1 MTSQADH
8 GGIRV
13 SILRSREVKGGAM
26 QKGGKLE
33 LELRSAFS
41 DLASFSK

>member
-1 MTSQADH
+1 MMASQADL
-8 GGIRV
+8 GCIRV
-13 SILRSREVKGGAM
+13 SILRSREVKGAM
-26 QKGGKLE
+26 EKEGKLE